1 MQEKNIQRV
10 LVIGQIHEAALE
22 ILNDYKGLVV
32 EVITD
37 PGADIPVA
45 KVEQA
50 AALLIRYGVLT
61 AADIENAEHL
71 RVVSRHGVGCD
82 NLPVDALSARGIPV
96 TIVGPVTA
104 ISVAEQTLTM
114 MLSLSKKVSQY
125 DQAVRHGNWSIRDS
139 LAISELAG
147 KTLMLLGF
155 GRIGREVAKRA
166 QAFAME
172 VLIYDPFV
180 SAAMAAAAGVV
191 KVDDWREVLGRVDV
205 LSIHLPLSAE
215 TRNIIDADV
224 LSLMKPT
231 AILLNNARGGLVD
244 ESALYQA
251 LSSRMTAGGAGIDTF
266 AAEPPSL
273 DTPLLS
279 LPNVVVSPHSASL
292 TEEAAKR
299 MGVVAANNVIA
310 GLEDKLDPA
319 MIFNRQA
326 LQESAV

>member
-1 MQEKNIQRV
+1 MQEENIQRV
-10 LVIGQIHEAALE
+10 LVIGQIHEAGLG
-22 ILNDYKGLVV
+22 ILNAHKGLSV
-32 EVITD
+32 EVLTD

-61 AADIENAEHL
+61 EADIKNARHL

-104 ISVAEQTLTM
+104 ISVAEQTLAM
-114 MLSLSKKVSQY
+114 LLSLSKKVAQY
-125 DQAVRHGNWSIRDS
+125 DQAVRQGNWSIRDS

-166 QAFAME
+166 QAFAMDI
-172 VLIYDPFV
+172 LIYDPFV
-180 SAAMAAAAGVV
+180 SADVAAAAGVV
-191 KVDDWREVLGRVDV
+191 KVDDWHEVLGRVDV
-205 LSIHLPLSAE
+205 LSVHLPLSAE
-215 TRNIIDADV
+215 TRNIIDAGV

-231 AILLNNARGGLVD
+231 AILLNAARGGLVD

-251 LSSRMTAGGAGIDTF
+251 LSSRMAAGGAGIDTF
-266 AAEPPSL
+266 ATEPPSL

-310 GLEDKLDPA
+310 GLQDKLDPA
-319 MIFNRQA
+319 LVFNRKA